1 MIDLSWIIGV
11 AIAVILAIIS
21 VKLWPIIKAFIPPC
35 ALAILNWFAS
45 VVVNAVES
53 EFASGEG
60 EQKREE
66 AFRRIENV
74 LLPMITFMERFGF
87 TIDAERIYEAIQ
99 AAWKKLDL
107 SQMQAGAK
115 VPPALVDKNKGFV

>member
-60 EQKREE
+60 AQKREE

-74 LLPMITFMERFGF
+74 LLPMI
-87 TIDAERIYEAIQ
+87 A
-99 AAWKKLDL
+99 
-107 SQMQAGAK
+107 S
-115 VPPALVDKNKGFV
+115 